1 MKSLTDVIRDVIRLP
16 VIDTLGWT
24 LLHFLWQGALIAL
37 ILAALMWLL
46 KNQHPSLRYGLACGG
61 LALMF
66 VCPIITYLVLDSSKP
81 TKPLV
86 ETQLLQADVAQPVLF
101 ADNTQVQPAPTPVVF
116 APEGGTGTKKS
127 WLEQHL
133 KPLLPYLV
141 VFWGMGVLVLSVRL
155 LGGLWILRKL
165 RTHLTK
171 PVSTVLMAQLNN
183 VAERLGLARQ
193 VQLRESLVATVPLVV
208 GWVRPMILL
217 PSSVISGLS
226 VKQLEMILAHELAHI
241 RRHDYLVNL
250 LQSVIETLLFYH
262 PAVWWVSNQIRK
274 EREHCCDDLA
284 VKVCGG
290 DKQSYA
296 RALADLEDLRPKVQ
310 LAQAASGGSLLK
322 RIIRLADKALP
333 KALEPRQWLAGLS
346 MISISMIL
354 FTIVGASLIFAQD
367 DEITLRLAL
376 ADQSEVPQIQPYVTE
391 FIEQVKTLSNGK
403 ITIEPFY
410 RAGDDT
416 EIGYEAGVIE
426 HVTKNDFEL
435 GLAASRSWDNVTS
448 LQALQAPFLIDN
460 DALAEAVATSDT
472 TTKMLE
478 SLSLAGVVGLTLWP
492 EELRHPFAFEEAGKT
507 FLSPEDFA
515 GTTIRINES
524 SMTRAIIEA
533 LGATPIFKDNFGQDV
548 IDGRIQ
554 GAESGL
560 RGAFI
565 SLPAPAIVTGNVSFF
580 SKYQVLF
587 ANGSTFERLSDE
599 QQSILR
605 DAAVAAQTKAIAE
618 HLRDSVA
625 ATKWCDNSG
634 TIVLASEE
642 QLAAFEKA
650 AQPVYDLIEQDPQN
664 AEYMAAIRELKAST
678 APSAGAAACE
688 PPIIQAS
695 STPSSDTDTEAWSE
709 GLPPNGIWQ
718 VELNEE
724 DLVAKGLPRY
734 EAQAIA
740 GVTNWEFQDGQF
752 TQTMQI
758 NRPGAISCAG
768 TYELVEDF
776 VRFTYDNSSCEGGE
790 VDDIQWRLDN
800 DGLHLHLVAI
810 QNAPFRV
817 NKFYYETNPWKNIET
832 WSKGLPPNGIWQV
845 DLTAEDL
852 EAVGLPQ
859 SSAVD
864 WASKQTLTL
873 LDGEGI
879 WFFQRPDG
887 NIYCKNTYAVVDDVV
902 RFDYAADCTG
912 QVHDMQW
919 RLEDDGLHLQ
929 LVDSQNA
936 PEAQFK
942 ASLAAKPWQKIGE
955 PIPDTRV
962 WDKGL
967 PPNGTW
973 QAEATPEDFLALG
986 FVPSYA
992 ALLGGVYTWTFQDGK
1007 ATFQSETQDSV
1018 AFTADY
1024 AVVGDA
1030 VRFNFTSGPFGQD
1043 SGDMQWRL
1051 DDDGLHMHVVEHP
1064 YNFHPDDVKLPS
1076 VFLDFG
1082 GHFEVNTFKKIE

>member
-1 MKSLTDVIRDVIRLP
+1 MKNLIDSITLSLLRTSAIE
-16 VIDTLGWT
+16 TLGWT
-24 LLHFLWQGALIAL
+24 LLHFLWQGTLIAL
-37 ILAALMWLL
+37 TLAVLVWLL
-46 KNQHPSLRYGLACGG
+46 RNRHPSLRYGLACAS
-61 LALMF
+61 LAVML
-66 VCPIITYLVLDSSKP
+66 VCPIITYLVLDSRHSTP
-81 TKPLV
+81 PV
-86 ETQLLQADVAQPVLF
+86 ETALPPQTDVAQPILV
-101 ADNTQVQPAPTPVVF
+101 ADNTQVQPATTPVVF

-127 WLEQHL
+127 WLEKHL

-141 VFWGMGVLVLSVRL
+141 VFWGIGVLILSIRL
-155 LGGLWILRKL
+155 LGGLWVLRKL
-165 RTHLTK
+165 RTRLTK
-171 PVSTVLMAQLNN
+171 PVSTVLMAQLNS
-183 VAERLGLARQ
+183 VAQRLGLART
-193 VQLRESLVATVPLVV
+193 VQLRESLAVTVPLVV
-208 GWVRPMILL
+208 GWLKPMILL

-226 VKQLEMILAHELAHI
+226 LKQLEMILAHELAHI

-262 PAVWWVSNQIRK
+262 PAVWWVSGKIRH
-274 EREHCCDDLA
+274 ERELCCDDLA
-284 VKVCGG
+284 IQVCGG

-296 RALADLEDLRPKVQ
+296 QALSDLDDLRPNVQ
-310 LAQAASGGSLLK
+310 FVQAATGGSLVNRVL
-322 RIIRLADKALP
+322 RLVDQAITKSLD
-333 KALEPRQWLAGLS
+333 PRQWLVGLS
-346 MISISMIL
+346 VITVSLVM
-354 FTIVGASLIFAQD
+354 FTVIGLNLTIAQD

-391 FIEQVKTLSNGK
+391 FIEQVKTLSGGK
-403 ITIEPFY
+403 ITIQPFY

-416 EIGYEAGVIE
+416 EVGYEAGVIE

-435 GLAASRSWDNVTS
+435 GLAASRSWDKVKS

-460 DALAEAVATSDT
+460 DALAEAVAMSDT
-472 TTKMLE
+472 ATKMLE
-478 SLSLAGVVGLTLWP
+478 SLSSAGVVGLTLWP
-492 EELRHPFAFEEAGKT
+492 EELRHPFAFEQAGKT
-507 FLSPEDFA
+507 FLSPDDFA

-548 IDGRIQ
+548 DAGLIQ

-605 DAAVAAQTKAIAE
+605 DAAVAAQKKAIAE
-618 HLRDSVA
+618 HLRVSVA
-625 ATKWCDNSG
+625 ATNWCNNGG

-650 AQPVYDLIEQDPQN
+650 AQPVFDQIEQDPAN
-664 AEYMAAIRELKAST
+664 AGYIAAIRELKAST
-678 APSAGAAACE
+678 TPSAGAAACE
-688 PPIIQAS
+688 PPTIQAS
-695 STPSSDTDTEAWSE
+695 STPSSETEGWSE

-724 DLVAKGLPRY
+724 DLVTKGLPRY

-752 TQTMQI
+752 TQNMLI
-758 NRPGAISCAG
+758 NSPQAG
-768 TYELVEDF
+768 TCTGTYAVVEDF
-776 VRFTYDNSSCEGGE
+776 VRFTYTSGCEGE

-817 NKFYYETNPWKNIET
+817 NKFYYEANPWQKVEN
-832 WSKGLPPNGIWQV
+832 WSEGLPPNGIWQV
-845 DLTAEDL
+845 ELTAEDL
-852 EAVGLPQ
+852 EAIGLPA

-864 WASKQTLTL
+864 WAGKQTLTL

-879 WFFQRPDG
+879 WFFQRPEG
-887 NIYCKNTYAVVDDVV
+887 NIYCKSTYTVVDDVV
-902 RFDYAADCTG
+902 RFNYTADCTG

-919 RLEDDGLHLQ
+919 RLENDGLHLKIVATQ
-929 LVDSQNA
+929 RAFD
-936 PEAQFK
+936 AQFK
-942 ASLAAKPWQKIGE
+942 ASFAAKPWQKIGE

-992 ALLGGVYTWTFQDGK
+992 AILGGVYTWTFQDGK
-1007 ATFQSETQDSV
+1007 ATFHSETQDSV
-1018 AFTADY
+1018 TFTADY

-1043 SGDMQWRL
+1043 SGDMRWRL

-1082 GHFEVNTFKKIE
+1082 GHFEANTFKKIE